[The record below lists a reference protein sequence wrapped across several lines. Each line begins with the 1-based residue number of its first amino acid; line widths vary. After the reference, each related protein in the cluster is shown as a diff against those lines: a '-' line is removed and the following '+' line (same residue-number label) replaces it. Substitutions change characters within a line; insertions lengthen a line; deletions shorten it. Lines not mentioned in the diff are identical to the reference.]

1 MRYVEQILDPG
12 EEIQHEGTLH
22 WMIYLVGIV
31 FLVIA
36 APMLL
41 LSAAQ
46 YANRDPAFLW
56 FVSFGGVT
64 LAIAGFFLLDA
75 WIDVMGTELVV
86 TSKRVI
92 HKQGLIYRKTVEMNL
107 SKVESVIVDQSILG
121 RLFDYGTIVIRGTGA
136 GIEPIRMIDN
146 PLKFR
151 SYVAPVKAP

>member
-12 EEIQHEGTLH
+12 EEIQHESKLH
-22 WMIYLVGIV
+22 WMIYLAGIL

-36 APMLL
+36 VPMLL
-41 LSAAQ
+41 LSAGQ
-46 YANRDPAFLW
+46 YMSRDPMFLW

-64 LAIAGFFLLDA
+64 LALAGFFLLDA
-75 WIDVMGTELVV
+75 WIDVMGTELVI

-107 SKVESVIVDQSILG
+107 AKVESVLVDQSVLG
-121 RLFDYGTIVIRGTGA
+121 RLFDYGTVSIRGTGA

-151 SYVAPVKAP
+151 SYVTPTKAS